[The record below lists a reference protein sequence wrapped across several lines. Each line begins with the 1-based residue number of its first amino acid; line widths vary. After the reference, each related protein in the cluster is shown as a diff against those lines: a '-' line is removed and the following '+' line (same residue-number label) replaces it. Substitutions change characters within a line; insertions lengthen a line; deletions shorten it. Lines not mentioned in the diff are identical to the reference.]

1 MSNNIDKSEEKLKDK
16 ASSFALTAVCF
27 ISAWIIQLSP
37 QTILNFYPEI
47 VSRLL
52 LAGGFIG
59 SSILFDN
66 KSEDKNT
73 GISSDLS
80 IGLGLLIIFISFVNS
95 DYHWNIYMGIRV
107 LYKIFIW
114 FIGVMGIFGTFSGI
128 YKSFDKVAIA
138 GDQKRRK
145 EENNFYQR
153 LLDLFLKILQVIIA
167 IYTIL
172 EFSGIT

>member
-1 MSNNIDKSEEKLKDK
+1 MSNNIDKSEKNLKDK
-16 ASSFALTAVCF
+16 AGSFALTAVCF
-27 ISAWIIQLSP
+27 ISSWVIQLSP
-37 QTILNFYPEI
+37 QTILNFYPET

-52 LAGGFIG
+52 LAIGFIG
-59 SSILFDN
+59 SSLLFD

-73 GISSDLS
+73 GISSDLG

-107 LYKIFIW
+107 LYKLFIW